1 MGMLTIKDSRLSGV
15 TLVPDDFVDYYMPRA
30 NGEFVKIYLYLLRCV
45 HKDGPDPTL
54 STLADVFSCTEKD
67 IQRALNFW
75 QRAGLLS
82 LTYTGSGKSR
92 TLTGIE
98 LLPVRA
104 SLHVTQTDPDAEPA
118 ESKDDPEEKP
128 AEPAQISSSRVR
140 ALKEDADAKQ
150 ILFVTEKYIGRP
162 LTSTDMRRI
171 LYFYDVLHF
180 PPDLI
185 DYLVEYC
192 VERGHR
198 NLNYIEKVG
207 FAWNDAG
214 IRTIQEAKDQNNM
227 YLSRYFKIFK
237 YFGIRKRNPIPDEIQ
252 QMDKWLNEYGSTME
266 MIEEAARRT
275 IAKTSQPSFPY
286 ADRILSDWHKADCH
300 SLEEA
305 RKYEAEHPAPAS
317 RQTDGKSSY
326 APRERKPSGT
336 AFNSNF
342 HQRDYDYDKLEQ
354 ALTDHQNS
362 HSDSST

>member
-15 TLVPDDFVDYYMPRA
+15 TLVPDDFVDYYMPRS

-67 IQRALNFW
+67 IQRALNYW
-75 QRAGLLS
+75 QRASLLR
-82 LTYTGSGKSR
+82 LTYTGSGKNR

-104 SLHVTQTDPDAEPA
+104 SLNVTQSDPDAEQMDSEPA
-118 ESKDDPEEKP
+118 AGEQS

-140 ALKEDADAKQ
+140 ALKDDANAKQ

-162 LTSTDMRRI
+162 LTSTDMQRI

-198 NLNYIEKVG
+198 NFNYIEKVG
-207 FAWNDAG
+207 LAWNEAG
-214 IRTIQEAKDQNNM
+214 IRTMQEAKDQNNL
-227 YLSRYFKIFK
+227 YLNKYFKIFK
-237 YFGIRKRNPIPDEIQ
+237 YFGIRNRNPIPDEIQ

-286 ADRILSDWHKADCH
+286 ADRILSDWHTVGCR

-305 RKYEAEHPAPAS
+305 TRYEAEHPAPAA
-317 RQTDGKSSY
+317 RQSDGRNIRPSNSG
-326 APRERKPSGT
+326 KPSGT
-336 AFNSNF
+336 GFNSNF
-342 HQRDYDYDKLEQ
+342 HQRDYDYDQLEQ
-354 ALTDHQNS
+354 ALTDRQNQ
-362 HSDSST
+362 